1 MADGKG
7 ANVTVQYFALLRDQ
21 RGAASE
27 QLVTQARTA
36 SELYEELRARHSFTV
51 KTDFLKVALNDEFAP
66 WSAELKDGDKVVF
79 ITPVAGG

>member
-36 SELYEELRARHSFTV
+36 GELYEELRARHSFTV

-66 WSAELKDGDKVVF
+66 WSAELKDGDKVIF